1 MPFYMDIA
9 EPARNR
15 ATKKLR
21 ALTEAEA
28 DEFGTTLPRQLT
40 PGEVDPFGMTAQQPL
55 PLASTTPSPLSL
67 AEARIAKQGAAPEG
81 LGIPAMGAPKP
92 PTAAEMD
99 ILGATLPEPAPTWDP
114 RGRKKG
120 METAAQELSLI
131 HISEPTRPY

>member
-40 PGEVDPFGMTAQQPL
+40 AAEADPFGTTAQL
-55 PLASTTPSPLSL
+55 PLAPSPDLSTM
-67 AEARIAKQGAAPEG
+67 AGRSA
-81 LGIPAMGAPKP
+81 
-92 PTAAEMD
+92 TAALSFD
-99 ILGATLPEPAPTWDP
+99 HSLPSTSS
-114 RGRKKG
+114 G
-120 METAAQELSLI
+120 S
-131 HISEPTRPY
+131 